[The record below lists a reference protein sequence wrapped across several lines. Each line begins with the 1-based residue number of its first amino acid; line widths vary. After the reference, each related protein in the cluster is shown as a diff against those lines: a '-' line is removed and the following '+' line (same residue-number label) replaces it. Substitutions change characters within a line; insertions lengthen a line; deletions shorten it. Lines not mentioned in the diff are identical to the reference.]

1 MLRLAECEHG
11 HRLHQALCLRGNVEL
26 LCVQRLDPFAAG
38 RPAGPGKKARRWRK
52 QLQLDLASLET
63 RQSAWQVVQVDVE
76 RRRTIPA
83 SAAHE
88 IGAAIATLG
97 RNAGNRPSPEV
108 SQEPLAYGMRVNVDN
123 HSALRRNPPGTTCV
137 GRAAG
142 VTRR

>member
-1 MLRLAECEHG
+1 AVGVRVAVACLGVRRLAPSG
-11 HRLHQALCLRGNVEL
+11 G
-26 LCVQRLDPFAAG
+26 G

-63 RQSAWQVVQVDVE
+63 RQSAWQVVQVGVK

-88 IGAAIATLG
+88 IGAVIATVG
-97 RNAGNRPSPEV
+97 RNAGNRPSLEV

-123 HSALRRNPPGTTCV
+123 HSSLR
-137 GRAAG
+137 
-142 VTRR
+142 